1 MAEDFND
8 YGSYREYL
16 ENEEFKSRSL
26 IRKIFSWRAVKFAV
40 KSLGVLIVV
49 AVFAVLFWRIFSS
62 KNPEKAADMIWTNA
76 SYGAYQEYGNDL
88 LIYSQD
94 LNKVFSKD
102 GKFSVYELRYIP
114 SAKELQFTIRYNKS
128 TVDTLAYELS
138 EKSEAGETIDV
149 DALPEMPFVFA
160 LRDDKGDVYTES
172 EYVTFTKGRYTYVRI
187 AFSDVELFDIEKNS
201 PEPYFPVPGAE
212 NSDYI
217 YKGRFESVYTVEA
230 IKKIYL
236 DSYYVGDEEK
246 ASSFS
251 ETITVYSSDKRTSV
265 YDHSDERPKGITGD
279 ITAASAA
286 KED

>member
-8 YGSYREYL
+8 YGSYQEYL
-16 ENEEFKSRSL
+16 ENEEFKSRPL
-26 IRKIFSWRAVKFAV
+26 IRKIFSWRAVKFAIR
-40 KSLGVLIVV
+40 SLGVLIVV

-62 KNPEKAADMIWTNA
+62 KNPERAADMIWTSA
-76 SYGAYQEYGNDL
+76 SYAAYEEYGNDL

-128 TVDTLAYELS
+128 TVDTLANELS
-138 EKSEAGETIDV
+138 EDSEAGEAINADQ
-149 DALPEMPFVFA
+149 LPDMPFVFA
-160 LRDDKGDVYTES
+160 LRDDKGNVYTES

-187 AFSDVELFDIEKNS
+187 AFSDVELFDIEKS
-201 PEPYFPVPGAE
+201 LPTLYFPMPGAE
-212 NSDYI
+212 NPDYI
-217 YKGRFESVYTVEA
+217 YKGSFSSVYTEEA
-230 IKKIYL
+230 IKKVYL

-246 ASSFS
+246 TSSFS

-265 YDHSDERPKGITGD
+265 YDHSDERPKGITEN
-279 ITAASAA
+279 ITASSAA